1 MDLLEDYWKGHPYL
15 SFVTTL
21 ADVPG
26 NFAQTCSHW
35 GDQFYYASPFLVRD
49 IGPDNDEGYIH
60 DMFGF
65 WWSQA
70 LVPPGLNLAYPL
82 RSVIVPKVED
92 ENGTLKLKSYVHQTS
107 PGILSGSDPETIYGY
122 QTVYYDSIGE
132 WKVVVDDTYQ
142 NIFNQLIQECV
153 NDPLIQ
159 QWNNTMAGTNDAC
172 VSNSPDSELQNICG
186 EGGTNL
192 CTDKTWCGPIC
203 ESELINGCVDKYGPL
218 GIEEYVE
225 NYAVWATADYSGN
238 RFIRYDNLSPI
249 CDDGNNNEISCDISN
264 CVYKIPGCIEPHA
277 SNCTSQECC
286 SIGDTDFYQSCLNL
300 DAYATVD
307 DGSCTYETAPVYQQ
321 CVNPYSFNFNE
332 SLDLV
337 DQSEVIN
344 LQGLSGCLDGTMNC
358 CIFDCKPPHPF
369 EVRNDGEFE
378 LQVRLDENPDLGLP
392 NIWGGAQSF
401 GRPTGPNRG
410 GTSRLFGYSD
420 DYSINRANRVIKIN
434 STHNY
439 QGIIDTKVDIMHDAN
454 RTSTT
459 RDDASSCTPGN
470 PCFIPV
476 VFHDVYSLSAGSFTG
491 QTRSLCPGNAAEC
504 ECIAYRTIQ
513 KLNQQF
519 KNVGIQFYRA
529 CTNSSLSDILEEET
543 FTDNVYGAEWSTQYV
558 DVGGTE
564 YLVTGAVRTR
574 YKGGAGG
581 DNSIEILSVNDCNIY
596 NTIPVLKE
604 NKFNA
609 QEEGASPSIGY
620 DHISLNGYEGDY
632 PLDLSDYSEH
642 TYFTYLYDDRNLANA
657 LNIYVTAAIGSN
669 GKRLN
674 DDKLAHTIH
683 PVETDIPNLFD
694 SSKLAIA
701 IRQDALYSVN
711 SDDSPYDYA
720 TLPREVGRFLGLF
733 GVTDQLTQA
742 GDVTIPADNQYGTVE
757 DQGNM
762 YCSNSPYNSCT
773 PNDNGCGD
781 LCPSV
786 DCGD

>member
-307 DGSCTYETAPVYQQ
+307 DG
-321 CVNPYSFNFNE
+321 
-332 SLDLV
+332 
-337 DQSEVIN
+337 
-344 LQGLSGCLDGTMNC
+344 
-358 CIFDCKPPHPF
+358 
-369 EVRNDGEFE
+369 
-378 LQVRLDENPDLGLP
+378 
-392 NIWGGAQSF
+392 
-401 GRPTGPNRG
+401 
-410 GTSRLFGYSD
+410 
-420 DYSINRANRVIKIN
+420 
-434 STHNY
+434 
-439 QGIIDTKVDIMHDAN
+439 
-454 RTSTT
+454 
-459 RDDASSCTPGN
+459 
-470 PCFIPV
+470 
-476 VFHDVYSLSAGSFTG
+476 
-491 QTRSLCPGNAAEC
+491 
-504 ECIAYRTIQ
+504 
-513 KLNQQF
+513 
-519 KNVGIQFYRA
+519 
-529 CTNSSLSDILEEET
+529 
-543 FTDNVYGAEWSTQYV
+543 
-558 DVGGTE
+558 
-564 YLVTGAVRTR
+564 
-574 YKGGAGG
+574 
-581 DNSIEILSVNDCNIY
+581 
-596 NTIPVLKE
+596 
-604 NKFNA
+604 
-609 QEEGASPSIGY
+609 
-620 DHISLNGYEGDY
+620 
-632 PLDLSDYSEH
+632 
-642 TYFTYLYDDRNLANA
+642 
-657 LNIYVTAAIGSN
+657 
-669 GKRLN
+669 
-674 DDKLAHTIH
+674 
-683 PVETDIPNLFD
+683 
-694 SSKLAIA
+694 
-701 IRQDALYSVN
+701 
-711 SDDSPYDYA
+711 
-720 TLPREVGRFLGLF
+720 
-733 GVTDQLTQA
+733 
-742 GDVTIPADNQYGTVE
+742 
-757 DQGNM
+757 
-762 YCSNSPYNSCT
+762 
-773 PNDNGCGD
+773 
-781 LCPSV
+781 
-786 DCGD
+786 